1 MRRAYHG
8 KTISGEMNFRDSF
21 REMLRSIHE
30 TSKLTFEQC
39 VELMTKESRID
50 PGFSEFYHWCKE
62 NDVPVV
68 IVSSGMEPL
77 IRAVLS
83 KLIGD
88 EDAAEID
95 IIANGV
101 KVDSDGRWEIQFRHP
116 ESGFGH
122 DKSKAILPYRGL
134 SSPPV
139 VFFFGDGVSDMSA
152 AAHADVLFAKRKAD
166 GESDLIQYCEE
177 KGIGYVPFR
186 DFSEALPIVEA
197 VVLRES

>member
-1 MRRAYHG
+1 
-8 KTISGEMNFRDSF
+8 
-21 REMLRSIHE
+21 L
-30 TSKLTFEQC
+30 C
-39 VELMTKESRID
+39 
-50 PGFSEFYHWCKE
+50 
-62 NDVPVV
+62 
-68 IVSSGMEPL
+68 
-77 IRAVLS
+77 
-83 KLIGD
+83 
-88 EDAAEID
+88 
-95 IIANGV
+95 
-101 KVDSDGRWEIQFRHP
+101 
-116 ESGFGH
+116 SGFGH

-139 VFFFGDGVSDMSA
+139 VFFFGDGVS